1 MEGKKRKRS
10 STSSP
15 LDSYHSFLKSLVGQ
29 EVQVYKGGPESKKGK
44 LMDVQSD
51 YICLLAQEN
60 EQNKEKNKEKEQN
73 KDKDKNQH
81 KPRIVYYRTE
91 HLQSIGENTK
101 SNSMPR
107 FHEEEPEICEFQSA
121 GSFNELMQHFIRKH
135 AQMNLGG
142 PESKSG
148 MVLAVSGSY
157 IALLT
162 EDDGV
167 VYYNIHHIKSISEST
182 QKQNEENDEQEV
194 LIPDFIEADDFHD
207 LFGKMSH
214 KWVSI
219 NRGGPQAIEGVL
231 VQGVGGHYT
240 IVNNDEVLRI
250 NPFHIKNISCGPKGS
265 FKKTKQSHQKSSKEE
280 NEENEEFESSDETRS
295 FQSKQRNHKS
305 SDRKTSR
312 KTSGR
317 TSSSSSSSC
326 MDFRHE
332 KVIKTIDYIWKPR

>member
-1 MEGKKRKRS
+1 MERKKNKHS
-10 STSSP
+10 SESSP
-15 LDSYHSFLKSLVGQ
+15 LDSYHSFLRSLVGQ
-29 EVQVYKGGPESKKGK
+29 EVQVYKGGPESKKGR

-51 YICLLAQEN
+51 YICLQAQDKDE
-60 EQNKEKNKEKEQN
+60 N
-73 KDKDKNQH
+73 KDKDKEKDKNKK
-81 KPRIVYYRTE
+81 KPSIVYYRTE
-91 HLQSIGENTK
+91 HLQSVSENTK
-101 SNSMPR
+101 SNSMHR
-107 FHEEEPEICEFQSA
+107 FHEEEPDTCEFHSA
-121 GSFNELMQHFIRKH
+121 GSFNALMQHFIRKH

-167 VYYNIHHIKSISEST
+167 VYYNIHHIKSISESNH
-182 QKQNEENDEQEV
+182 KQREKDRQEV
-194 LIPDFIEADDFHD
+194 LIPEFIEADNFHD
-207 LFGKMSH
+207 LFEKMSH

-219 NRGGPQAIEGVL
+219 NRGGPQAVEGVL
-231 VQGVGGHYT
+231 VQGMGGHYT

-265 FKKTKQSHQKSSKEE
+265 FKKTKQSHQKSSNEE
-280 NEENEEFESSDETRS
+280 NEENEEFESSDETMS
-295 FQSKQRNHKS
+295 IQSGQKNHKS
-305 SDRKTSR
+305 SGR
-312 KTSGR
+312 KTSGRTSGRTSRR

-326 MDFRHE
+326 MDHHFE

>member
-1 MEGKKRKRS
+1 MERKKNKQAS
-10 STSSP
+10 ASSP

-29 EVQVYKGGPESKKGK
+29 EVQVYKGGPESKKGR

-51 YICLLAQEN
+51 YICLHAQDE
-60 EQNKEKNKEKEQN
+60 N
-73 KDKDKNQH
+73 KDKDKD
-81 KPRIVYYRTE
+81 KDKEKDKSKSSIVYYRTE
-91 HLQSIGENTK
+91 HLQSISENTK

-107 FHEEEPEICEFQSA
+107 FDEDDSDTCEFHSA
-121 GSFNELMQHFIRKH
+121 GSFNALMKHFIKKQ
-135 AQMNLGG
+135 AQINLGG

-167 VYYNIHHIKSISEST
+167 VYYNIHHIKSISESNY
-182 QKQNEENDEQEV
+182 KQNEENGGQEF
-194 LIPDFIEADDFHD
+194 LIPEFIEADDFHD

-231 VQGVGGHYT
+231 VQGIGGHYT

-265 FKKTKQSHQKSSKEE
+265 YKKAKQSNQKSSNEK
-280 NEENEEFESSDETRS
+280 NEESESSDES
-295 FQSKQRNHKS
+295 MSIQSEQKKHKS
-305 SDRKTSR
+305 SGR

-317 TSSSSSSSC
+317 TSSSSSSSS
-326 MDFRHE
+326 MDHRFE